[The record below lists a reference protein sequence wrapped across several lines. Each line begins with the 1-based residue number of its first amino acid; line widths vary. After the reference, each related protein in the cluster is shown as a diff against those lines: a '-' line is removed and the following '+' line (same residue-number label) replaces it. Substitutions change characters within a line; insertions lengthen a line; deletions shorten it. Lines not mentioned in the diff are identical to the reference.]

1 MNKNEKILLKIDN
14 LVSIYGYI
22 KALKGI
28 SIEVRKGELVC
39 LLGSNGAGKS
49 TLLKSIIGMVKI
61 KQGSIKYND
70 IELVGKKSHIIVP
83 MGISMVPEGRRI
95 ITELTVAEN
104 LEIGTFSR
112 NKDKALD
119 RELLESVFE
128 LFPRLYERRK
138 QVGGTLSGGE
148 QQMLAIGRAIMSKPD
163 LLLLDEPSMGLAPI
177 IVENVFE
184 SINKIK
190 NTGVTIILVEQNARM
205 ALSISDRAYVMST
218 GEIVSEDT
226 SENMMRNSALV
237 DAYLGRS
244 KNRER

>member
-61 KQGSIKYND
+61 EQGSIKYND